1 MVSEYYQELTAKLNN
16 SLAKDQRLAVYALKA
31 KAYEDGLVRIQGI
44 VDVLQEREA
53 AEKLVQS
60 FPGVKRVENN
70 VTVCTDGGIDDEDVA
85 FEVSE
90 ELLANPEI
98 PDSVG
103 VKVSGGQ
110 VQLVGS
116 IQNHGQALEAIE
128 TARKAR
134 GVREVRN
141 QLKYSEELD
150 DASITNRVQA
160 ALLEEA
166 EIIPG
171 RIKVL
176 TEDGTVILWGNAS
189 DEEIKKAMEI
199 VPRVPGVKSV
209 KNGFSQERVEL
220 DDQIIVKAM
229 EMMAANPFLNEMPVN
244 IEVEDG
250 RILLSGTVDTIEA
263 KRGIDEVIHQVIMDL
278 KPAAFRVDN
287 QVRLVEKVE
296 AELVD

>member
-1 MVSEYYQELTAKLNN
+1 MVSEFYQELTTKINN
-16 SLAKDQRLAVYALKA
+16 RLAEDRRFAAYALKA

-44 VDVLQEREA
+44 VDVLKEREE
-53 AEKLVQS
+53 AEKLIRS

-85 FEVSE
+85 FEISE

-116 IQNHGQALEAIE
+116 IQNQGQALEAIE
-128 TARKAR
+128 TAGKAR

-141 QLKYSEELD
+141 QLRYTPGLD
-150 DASITNRVQA
+150 DASITNRVQT

-166 EIIPG
+166 AIIPG
-171 RIKVL
+171 RVKVL
-176 TEDGTVILWGNAS
+176 TEDGRVILWGNAS
-189 DEEIKKAMEI
+189 EEEIKKAMEI
-199 VPRVPGVKSV
+199 AAQVPGVKSV
-209 KNGFSQERVEL
+209 KNSFNRERVEL

-229 EMMAANPFLNEMPVN
+229 DRIAANPFLSEMPVN
-244 IEVEDG
+244 VEVEDG
-250 RILLSGTVDTIEA
+250 RIVLTGMVDTLEA
-263 KRGIDEVIHQVIMDL
+263 KRGIDAVIHEVIMDL
-278 KPAAFRVDN
+278 KPAAFKVDN
-287 QVRLVEKVE
+287 QVRLVEK
-296 AELVD
+296 AAD

>member
-1 MVSEYYQELTAKLNN
+1 MVSEFYQELTTKINN
-16 SLAKDQRLAVYALKA
+16 RLAEDQRLAAYALKA

-44 VDVLQEREA
+44 VDVLKEREE
-53 AEKLVQS
+53 AEKLIRR

-90 ELLANPEI
+90 ELLANPEV

-116 IQNHGQALEAIE
+116 IQNQGQALEAIE
-128 TARKAR
+128 TAGKAR

-141 QLKYSEELD
+141 QLKYTEELD
-150 DASITNRVQA
+150 DVSITNQVQT

-166 EIIPG
+166 AIIPG
-171 RIKVL
+171 RVKVL
-176 TEDGTVILWGNAS
+176 TEDGRVILWGNAS
-189 DEEIKKAMEI
+189 EDEIKKAME
-199 VPRVPGVKSV
+199 VAARVPGVKSV
-209 KNGFSQERVEL
+209 KNSFNRERVEL
-220 DDQIIVKAM
+220 DDQIVVKAM
-229 EMMAANPFLNEMPVN
+229 DMIAANPFLNEMPVN

-250 RILLSGTVDTIEA
+250 RIVLSGMVDTLEA
-263 KRGIDEVIHQVIMDL
+263 KRGIDEVIHEVIMDL
-278 KPAAFRVDN
+278 KPVAFKVDN
-287 QVRLVEKVE
+287 QVRLVEKV
-296 AELVD
+296 AD

>member
-1 MVSEYYQELTAKLNN
+1 MVSEYYQELTTKINN
-16 SLAKDQRLAVYALKA
+16 RLAEDQRLAAYALKA

-44 VDVLQEREA
+44 VDVFKEREE
-53 AEKLVQS
+53 AEKLIRS
-60 FPGVKRVENN
+60 FPGIKRVENN

-85 FEVSE
+85 FEISE

-116 IQNHGQALEAIE
+116 IQNQGQALEAIE
-128 TARKAR
+128 TAGKAR

-141 QLKYSEELD
+141 QLRYTAELD
-150 DASITNRVQA
+150 DASITNRVQT

-171 RIKVL
+171 RVKVL
-176 TEDGTVILWGNAS
+176 TEEGRVILWGDAS
-189 DEEIKKAMEI
+189 KEEIKKAME
-199 VPRVPGVKSV
+199 VAAQVAGVKSV
-209 KNGFSQERVEL
+209 KNSFNRERVEL
-220 DDQIIVKAM
+220 DDRIVVKAM
-229 EMMAANPFLNEMPVN
+229 DKIAANPFLSEMPVN

-250 RILLSGTVDTIEA
+250 KIVLSGMVDTLEA
-263 KRGIDEVIHQVIMDL
+263 KRGIDAVIHEVIMDL
-278 KPAAFRVDN
+278 KPAAFKVDN
-287 QVRLVEKVE
+287 QVRLVEKV
-296 AELVD
+296 AD